1 MEERKT
7 SGEEDR
13 KGLRT
18 RGVKEMGEVRRKGE
32 EGIRKGREEERR
44 RGEEGERR
52 RGQVEWRKLG
62 RSQKEER
69 RGGEKRR

>member
-18 RGVKEMGEVRRKGE
+18 RGVKKGGGE
-32 EGIRKGREEERR
+32 ED
-44 RGEEGERR
+44 
-52 RGQVEWRKLG
+52 
-62 RSQKEER
+62 S
-69 RGGEKRR
+69 RGGEEWRRG